1 MEFEFI
7 ALIFT
12 ILFGFGGVFGFLIA
26 IFLKVGENTE
36 KILTIRSEFREEFAK
51 CNLHCKNGGM
61 KHE

>member
-1 MEFEFI
+1 MDPEFI

-26 IFLKVGENTE
+26 IFQKVSENTE
-36 KILTIRSEFREEFAK
+36 KILNVRSEFREEFAK

-61 KHE
+61 KNG